1 MSTDEKVKR
10 LRGLKIG
17 ITTPGSGTDDMVR
30 AVLRKR
36 GMDPD
41 RDVTIQPL
49 VNAEGM
55 LAALERGATD
65 GFCFTSPIPELAV
78 SRKLGQIVLE
88 PLNGDV
94 PEANNV
100 PYIILSTNHEAI
112 ANKRPMLLAM
122 VRSWVKAMDLVRSD
136 PREASK
142 LVHKYFPDVEQS
154 VYDAAFKKY
163 ERGVP
168 TSPMVTAEQTE
179 NVVNF
184 MKISKGTPV
193 SVKYADV
200 FYPGMAEEVMKTRGK
215 T

>member
-1 MSTDEKVKR
+1 
-10 LRGLKIG
+10 
-17 ITTPGSGTDDMVR
+17 
-30 AVLRKR
+30 
-36 GMDPD
+36 
-41 RDVTIQPL
+41 
-49 VNAEGM
+49 
-55 LAALERGATD
+55 
-65 GFCFTSPIPELAV
+65 
-78 SRKLGQIVLE
+78 
-88 PLNGDV
+88 
-94 PEANNV
+94 
-100 PYIILSTNHEAI
+100 
-112 ANKRPMLLAM
+112 
-122 VRSWVKAMDLVRSD
+122 
-136 PREASK
+136 
-142 LVHKYFPDVEQS
+142 VHKYFPDVEQS